1 MGRVPIHD
9 INGRQFCYVLNMLQG
24 FCTKLHE
31 LPLSFILY
39 EGEASIFS
47 SKVSQVSQ
55 VERYFDRIEVSNVAD
70 LCFLGLEKT
79 LRSFGPLLKHPAV
92 NPHATLITMFM
103 TAVLQARYH
112 RGRPWA
118 EQQFSAQWEQIIS
131 WMPLPVGTFLPKDH
145 PQYIQR
151 DWARELI
158 WDYEEMFGFYWTQMI
173 NAQADAARTGMRER
187 KENKIIDKWPVGKR
201 ADPQTKLW
209 TLLGSA
215 RTGYERYVEWTRNE

>member
-1 MGRVPIHD
+1 MPIND
-9 INGRQFCYVLNMLQG
+9 INGRQFCYVLNMLQE
-24 FCTKLHE
+24 FCNKLHE
-31 LPLSFILY
+31 LPLSLVLY
-39 EGEASIFS
+39 EGEASAFS
-47 SKVSQVSQ
+47 SKISRMSPA
-55 VERYFDRIEVSNVAD
+55 ERFFDRIEVSNIAD
-70 LCFLGLEKT
+70 LLYLGLEET
-79 LRSFGPLLKHPAV
+79 LRSFGPLLKRCTV

-118 EQQFSAQWEQIIS
+118 EQQLSAQWDQILS

-145 PQYIQR
+145 LEYIQR

-173 NAQADAARTGMRER
+173 NAQADAARTRMRER
-187 KENKIIDKWPVGKR
+187 KENKIIEKWPVGKR

-215 RTGYERYVEWTRNE
+215 RTGYERYVEWTRKE